1 MSREEVCRKLFDL
14 EKLIEKYSRDIPG
27 SEMGLVHI
35 RRAQELMKCKPE
47 RTAYGGEKKY
57 LDKGILVE

>member
-27 SEMGLVHI
+27 SEWGLCI
-35 RRAQELMKCKPE
+35 SEEPKS
-47 RTAYGGEKKY
+47 
-57 LDKGILVE
+57 